1 MLSTPTIQPQTS
13 PMARYAAAA
22 RAAGVPRDQ
31 LERFIRGGY
40 VAQPHQLTWHAGA
53 RKADAPDGPSMLG
66 IGGRR
71 GPGKTHGTFA
81 QVALDDCQ
89 RVDGLK
95 FLFLRKVLK
104 AARESF
110 EDVRRKVLYATP
122 HEYKIQSGVI
132 VFPNDSRI
140 VLGHFK
146 HESDIDN
153 YLGVEYDG
161 AVIEEFTQLSKAKVE
176 MLRGSIRS
184 TKPNWRPRIYA
195 TTNPGGI
202 GHQYFR
208 SAFVLPWRND
218 TQDETLF
225 LPASADDNR
234 YLDAGYRR
242 WLNSLSGTLGRMWRD
257 GDWDVAGG
265 AFFTNWNHDRV
276 VSAHI
281 EPRPHWRYHLAM
293 DYGFQ
298 HWNMIYLIAQND
310 DGMVFFLDELAH
322 RRWLIPQVAEALAA
336 MLSRNGVER
345 RQITTFV
352 AGHDCFSKESTGRT
366 IADSWRDEGWVLVPA
381 VVDRKAGAAQWLK
394 RLGNDEADVPI
405 SVQVSTRCDR
415 LIETMPM
422 MLSNPHDPEDV
433 LKVDCDEDGEG
444 GDDAYDCSR
453 YGLMAVTR
461 PLQIAPPAA
470 KKNPWGPQPTG
481 NRWKQG

>member
-1 MLSTPTIQPQTS
+1 MI
-13 PMARYAAAA
+13 
-22 RAAGVPRDQ
+22 
-31 LERFIRGGY
+31 
-40 VAQPHQLTWHAGA
+40 
-53 RKADAPDGPSMLG
+53 G

-132 VFPNDSRI
+132 IFPNDSRI

-146 HESDIDN
+146 NESDIDN

-161 AVIEEFTQLSKAKVE
+161 AVVEEFTQLSKSKVE

-208 SAFVLPWRND
+208 TAFVLPWRAGVS
-218 TQDETLF
+218 DETLF

-234 YLDAGYRR
+234 YLDPGYRK
-242 WLNSLSGTLGRMWRD
+242 WLHGLSGTLGRMWRD

-265 AFFTNWNHDRV
+265 AYFTNWNHDRV
-276 VSAHI
+276 VCAPI
-281 EPRPHWRYHLAM
+281 ERPPAHWRYWLAM
-293 DYGFQ
+293 DYGFH
-298 HWNMIYLIAQND
+298 HWTMIYLLAQND
-310 DGMVFFLDELAH
+310 DGVIIILDELAMRH
-322 RRWLIPQVAEALAA
+322 SLVSQVASGLVDMLA
-336 MLSRNGVER
+336 RNGIEQY
-345 RQITTFV
+345 QIAIFV
-352 AGHDCFSKESTGRT
+352 AGGDCFTRESTGRT
-366 IADSWRDEGWVLVPA
+366 IADSWQDEGWKLTQA
-381 VVDRKAGAAQWLK
+381 MLHRKSGAAEWL
-394 RLGNDEADVPI
+394 RRIGNDTAGVPCT
-405 SVQVSTRCDR
+405 VQITTRCTR
-415 LIETMPM
+415 LIECIPM
-422 MLSNPHDPEDV
+422 MLSNPNDPEDV
-433 LKVDCDEDGEG
+433 LKIDCDEDGDG
-444 GDDAYDCSR
+444 GDDPYDASR
-453 YGLMAVTR
+453 YGIVDRLLPSGADLV
-461 PLQIAPPAA
+461 AF
-470 KKNPWGPQPTG
+470 
-481 NRWKQG
+481 